1 MSATATTNP
10 IDPKLKTKILDFLA
24 TWKTGS
30 LATLTENGAPQSCN
44 IMYVHDQ
51 DLNLYFVSGT
61 QSAHSQAVERDP
73 RSAITIYAHV
83 NSALK
88 NHGLQIQGTTRLVS
102 DEEEYKTV
110 LNLYAKKMAQPL
122 VRPIIKQ
129 LMKTQPFYAFT
140 PTWIRFC
147 DSRVKFGFKEEHTF

>member
-1 MSATATTNP
+1 MNP
-10 IDPKLKTKILDFLA
+10 IDPALKTKIADFLA

-30 LATLTENGAPQSCN
+30 LATIAEDGAPQSCN
-44 IMYVHDQ
+44 IMYVHD
-51 DLNLYFVSGT
+51 DALNLYWVSGT
-61 QSAHSQAVERDP
+61 QSSHSMAIESDP
-73 RSAITIYAHV
+73 RCSITIYAHV
-83 NSALK
+83 KSSLK
-88 NHGLQIQGTTRLVS
+88 NHGLQIRGEARLVT
-102 DEEEYKTV
+102 DEDEYKTI

-129 LMKTQPFYAFT
+129 LMKSQPFYAFT

>member
-1 MSATATTNP
+1 MSLTTTNS
-10 IDPKLKTKILDFLA
+10 IDPALKTKITDFLA
-24 TWKTGS
+24 AWKTGS
-30 LATLTENGAPQSCN
+30 LATLTPDGSPQSCN
-44 IMYVHDQ
+44 IMYVHDD
-51 DLNLYFVSGT
+51 DLNLYWISGT
-61 QSAHSQAVERDP
+61 QSAHSVAIESDP

-88 NHGLQIQGTTRLVS
+88 NHGLQIRGTSRLIT
-102 DEEEYKTV
+102 DADEYKTV

-122 VRPIIKQ
+122 ARPIIKQ